1 MGDAPGR
8 QFPHI
13 PTAVPRIQENA
24 IKHSSR
30 RSAFLAQL
38 NTLTRRNR
46 VRLPA
51 MHGILARDK
60 PAAVPLAL

>member
-1 MGDAPGR
+1 MGDAPNR
-8 QFPHI
+8 HFRS
-13 PTAVPRIQENA
+13 TVAALPRIQKNP

-51 MHGILARDK
+51 MHGILSRDK